1 MAKLIKVIENTKKA
15 SLFVFD
21 TKNMYICKKNINLL
35 IVIMMKRKLF
45 FAAVTFT
52 VIGAAA
58 FSCFAYPNVEPVEE
72 GNRW

>member
-1 MAKLIKVIENTKKA
+1 MAKLIKVIENTKKG
-15 SLFVFD
+15 LF
-21 TKNMYICKKNINLL
+21 ICFRYKKHVHLQKNINLL

-72 GNRW
+72 ENRW